1 MSCSASVILQ
11 NMDSKDS
18 QLQRAVF
25 GPFWTLGRT
34 FGLVW
39 NDGVFKCRS
48 KRSKYAHYALLIL
61 GLLPLIARTI
71 HFSSQYDKLKG
82 LSAEWSYTLSLMFI
96 NAHALVAWIVFID
109 LNRRDFFHDFLG
121 KYRLASQE
129 KDTDEEGRKSNRNVF
144 IGLGILV
151 TAYLVIAC
159 LFCVEN
165 VMARIDF
172 DVSGNATLNI
182 TLPAFRES
190 MFRTPYLLPLD
201 AIIMIWENLVSGLA
215 LALIYLVSH
224 ALKSTYSKF
233 HQDICDA
240 TLKDGPKDTLLF
252 ASWDSQLTNYIS
264 LIKFVNL
271 RFEV

>member
-1 MSCSASVILQ
+1 
-11 NMDSKDS
+11 MDSKDS

-71 HFSSQYDKLKG
+71 HFSSQYDKLKVSFSLDCLVAKMHDLFKG

-129 KDTDEEGRKSNRNVF
+129 K
-144 IGLGILV
+144 
-151 TAYLVIAC
+151 
-159 LFCVEN
+159 
-165 VMARIDF
+165 
-172 DVSGNATLNI
+172 VSKN
-182 TLPAFRES
+182 
-190 MFRTPYLLPLD
+190 
-201 AIIMIWENLVSGLA
+201 
-215 LALIYLVSH
+215 
-224 ALKSTYSKF
+224 
-233 HQDICDA
+233 
-240 TLKDGPKDTLLF
+240 
-252 ASWDSQLTNYIS
+252 SQKHIQQA
-264 LIKFVNL
+264 V
-271 RFEV
+271 